1 VTEHPLFP
9 FLKYVNPVWYFN
21 LQTSPIS
28 PFFYDIETMTREE
41 QKIVDLDHNF
51 SSQTIAKRD
60 AAYQM
65 WHKGFIKSAAF
76 ALPIEVYQVKPTR
89 ADNYRF
95 IRRHFHPIWSWYILL
110 VRLIGLNNPFKEIF
124 GFIAQSGT
132 NRINPYTSVFPH
144 RESYDQLKS
153 NVHLSAPKVSVIIPT
168 LNRYPFLAD
177 ALNDLEKQDY
187 PNFEVIV
194 IDQSSPFQEDFYKKF
209 DLSITVRQQ
218 HEKALWLARNTA
230 IKHSNADYLLLFDD
244 DSRVEKDWISQHIKC
259 IDFFKADI
267 SAGVSISK
275 IGDKVPENYRH
286 FRWADQLDTGN
297 ALIKRNVFEKI
308 GLFDR
313 QFEGQRMG
321 DGAFGLRAHLAGFTS
336 ISNSYAQRLH
346 LKVGEGGLREMG
358 SWDGFRPKSWFAP
371 RPVPSVLYFFRRYF
385 SPKTVFLGIIIG
397 VLPSLVPYRFKKNR
411 WLLILGSL
419 LSILLLPLIFIQVL
433 RSWLLSTKKMKEGP
447 KIDFLQ

>member
-1 VTEHPLFP
+1 MTENLLFP

-21 LQTSPIS
+21 LQTTLIS
-28 PFFYDIETMTREE
+28 SFFYDIEKMTRDE

-51 SSQTIAKRD
+51 STATIAKRD

-65 WHKGFIKSAAF
+65 WHKGFIKSVAF
-76 ALPIEVYQVKPTR
+76 ALPIEVYQAKPTR

-95 IRRHFHPIWSWYILL
+95 IRRHFHSIWSWYILL
-110 VRLIGLNNPFKEIF
+110 VRLVGLNNPFKEISA
-124 GFIAQSGT
+124 FIAQSGT
-132 NRINPYTSVFPH
+132 KRIKPYISVFSH
-144 RESYDQLKS
+144 KESYNQFES
-153 NVHLSAPKVSVIIPT
+153 NVSLSAPKVSVIIPT

-177 ALNDLEKQDY
+177 ALKDLEKQDY

-209 DLSITVRQQ
+209 DLSITVRKQ

-230 IKHSNADYLLLFDD
+230 IRLSNADYLLFFDD
-244 DSRVEKDWISQHIKC
+244 DSRVEKDWISQHLKC
-259 IDFFKADI
+259 IDFFKTDI

-297 ALIKRNVFEKI
+297 ALIKRKVFEKI

-321 DGAFGLRAHLAGFTS
+321 DGEFGLRAHLADFSS
-336 ISNSYAQRLH
+336 ISNCHAQRLH
-346 LKVGEGGLREMG
+346 LKVSEGGLREMG

-385 SPKTVFLGIIIG
+385 SPKTVMLGMIIG
-397 VLPSLVPYRFKKNR
+397 VLPSIVPYRFKKNR
-411 WLLILGSL
+411 WLLMTGSL
-419 LSILLLPLIFIQVL
+419 LSVLLLPLIFIQVL
-433 RSWLLSTKKMKEGP
+433 RSWIISTDKMKEGP
-447 KIDFLQ
+447 KIEFLK